1 MACALPLKW
10 LGLRRVPSAAPGM
23 LNHTPRAFFR
33 QTKTTHYCRRAR
45 RSSGVNDVGAG
56 KSAVTDNIRCKR
68 IANFRHGHDHALD
81 VRPKVRTARMCDVA
95 FWPIAS
101 FRCAAGIWSL
111 SGHSRHRLSRTYQ
124 ARFMSTRALDVCLF
138 ITSHLQKLRISKIFC
153 ASRYKKLRLSIR
165 KTRDRSAPIP

>member
-1 MACALPLKW
+1 MACTLPLKW

-81 VRPKVRTARMCDVA
+81 VRPKSE
-95 FWPIAS
+95 PLG
-101 FRCAAGIWSL
+101 CAMSPSGTSRDFLRSGGWSPSAH
-111 SGHSRHRLSRTYQ
+111 SGRSGVPCNCNRGFSR
-124 ARFMSTRALDVCLF
+124 
-138 ITSHLQKLRISKIFC
+138 
-153 ASRYKKLRLSIR
+153 SRYPQQV
-165 KTRDRSAPIP
+165 RSRVPRERSQPQRTLATDHRCGPMSAFDPEADIAQALA